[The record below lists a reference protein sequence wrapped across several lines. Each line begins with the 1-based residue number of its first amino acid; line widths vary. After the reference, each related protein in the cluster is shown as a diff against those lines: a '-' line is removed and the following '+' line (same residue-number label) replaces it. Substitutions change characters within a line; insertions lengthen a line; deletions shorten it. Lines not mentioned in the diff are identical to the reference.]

1 MYKVQFKKYL
11 LKFKKP
17 SGTSRGVIFDK
28 PSWFIKI
35 SHLHNPSKFGIGECG
50 PIDGLSIDNSNL
62 IDNKLQEISNSKN
75 QLDKIDLTKFP
86 SINFGLEMALK
97 NLESSKSM
105 EYFNNPF
112 SNGHSSINI
121 NGLIWMGNKE
131 EMTSQV
137 KNKIEAGFSCLKLKI
152 GAISFDD
159 EIKIIKQ
166 IRENFKSDI
175 LELRVDANGAFDPND
190 VMDKLNELERYDI
203 HSIEQP
209 IAVGKQLEMRNL
221 CLNSPIDIAL
231 DEELI
236 GVENLKDKENLLE
249 SINPQYIILKPS
261 LLGGFKKTNEWISVA
276 KKNNIK
282 WWITSALESNIGL
295 NAIAQYAAEFNNPLP
310 QGLGTGQIYSN
321 NITSYLEIKGENLK
335 INHNKK
341 WDLSVLKFD

>member
-28 PSWFIKI
+28 TSWFIKI
-35 SHLHNPSKFGIGECG
+35 SQLGNPSKFGIGECG

-75 QLDKIDLTKFP
+75 QLDEIDLTKFP

-112 SNGHSSINI
+112 SKGRSSINI

-131 EMTSQV
+131 EMTSQI
-137 KNKIEAGFSCLKLKI
+137 KNKIEAGFRCLKLKI

-190 VMDKLNELERYDI
+190 VMDKLNELDRYDI

-209 IAVGKQLEMRNL
+209 IPVGKQLQMKNL
-221 CLNSPIDIAL
+221 CLDSPIDIAL

-236 GVENLKDKENLLE
+236 GVEDLKDKENLLE

-276 KKNNIK
+276 EKNNIK